1 MATCFEHRAKRRYA
15 RASMLLRIIIISLL
29 YNLHRVFKRLDERV
43 AAAAVGSDQRAK
55 LRRFARR
62 LRVVADE
69 IGQHAATLSAFEE
82 TPAGEWE
89 ALAVRR
95 RADLTTEFFEFLE
108 TLAAAAGDD
117 MARREGVT
125 PFRRNQFWPGHLK
138 SLACKSIS
146 GTCKIVP
153 FIDIWMCYAAPA
165 GILISRHKLAE
176 LKVMGRHPCG
186 NLP

>member
-1 MATCFEHRAKRRYA
+1 M
-15 RASMLLRIIIISLL
+15 RISFDSWRN
-29 YNLHRVFKRLDERV
+29 NLHRVFKRLDERV

-69 IGQHAATLSAFEE
+69 LGQHAATLAAFEK

-95 RADLTTEFFEFLE
+95 RADLTIEFFEFLE

-125 PFRRNQFWPGHLK
+125 PFHRNQCIGK
-138 SLACKSIS
+138 SQ
-146 GTCKIVP
+146 
-153 FIDIWMCYAAPA
+153 DI
-165 GILISRHKLAE
+165 
-176 LKVMGRHPCG
+176 
-186 NLP
+186 